1 MQSKEEST
9 NPLINFSP
17 EMGSL
22 LIWISDV
29 ATAIRL
35 NSSYAYCDRQRYSD
49 EKPEKL
55 TQMAHDVMWLSDPLH
70 TLFQLG
76 DALQSGSPH
85 KIIDGC
91 NGLLKQFRFYE
102 KDDPY
107 YKSNPKDR
115 FERYNKLFKLEEAM
129 QIFTNIKH
137 KAQSIVNV

>member
-1 MQSKEEST
+1 MTKS
-9 NPLINFSP
+9 IDFSP

-35 NSSYAYCDRQRYSD
+35 NSSYAYSD

-55 TQMAHDVMWLSDPLH
+55 TQMAHDVMWLSDTLH

-76 DALQSGSPH
+76 DALQSGSPY

-91 NGLLKQFRFYE
+91 NGLLKQFHFYKE
-102 KDDPY
+102 DAPY
-107 YKSNPKDR
+107 YKSNPKDT
-115 FERYNKLFKLEEAM
+115 FERYNKFFKLEEAM

-137 KAQSIVNV
+137 KAQSIGNV